1 MPLRPIPG
9 PAATLRPTKGTTMNN
24 AGNTRPG
31 AGGRLAELTAYE
43 CWGLLDSEEIARVAW
58 QGREGV
64 AIVPVNYTVADGSG
78 RPARL
83 AVRQPSPLHPG
94 GPRRRH
100 RPQALGFSRRRLGTY
115 RRPAAK

>member
-1 MPLRPIPG
+1 
-9 PAATLRPTKGTTMNN
+9 MNS
-24 AGNTRPG
+24 AGNTRRG
-31 AGGRLAELTAYE
+31 TGGRLAELSAYD
-43 CWGLLDSEEIARVAW
+43 CWGLLDSEEIGRVAW

-83 AVRQPSPLHPG
+83 ASGNRPLFIRVEPVDATG
-94 GPRRRH
+94 RNLLASAGVGRC
-100 RPQALGFSRRRLGTY
+100 RLGTY